1 MSAPLGYNTN
11 NKYPKFPPLMSDG
24 RAVTASFQPESA
36 INNDIINK
44 NNIKS
49 NWEYRQFLTKN
60 ASKLMEQNF
69 ISACNDSGCT
79 VPIYEIHNSANV
91 IKDPAATPF
100 FYRSDN
106 LNKQPFGYSS
116 SDLKTAYLSR
126 EDLTAQKD
134 VAPQM

>member
-24 RAVTASFQPESA
+24 RAVTAAFQPESA

-60 ASKLMEQNF
+60 AKELMEQNF
-69 ISACNDSGCT
+69 LGACSENGCT
-79 VPIYEIHNSANV
+79 VPVYEIHNSANV
-91 IKDPAATPF
+91 IKDNAATPF
-100 FYRSDN
+100 MYRSDN

-126 EDLTAQKD
+126 EELTAQKD
-134 VAPQM
+134 VTP

>member
-11 NKYPKFPPLMSDG
+11 NKYPEFPPLMSDG

-60 ASKLMEQNF
+60 ATQLMEQNF
-69 ISACNDSGCT
+69 VEACNDTGCS
-79 VPIYEIHNSANV
+79 VPVYEIHNSANI
-91 IKDPAATPF
+91 IKDANATPF

-106 LNKQPFGYSS
+106 LNSQPFGYSS

-126 EDLTAQKD
+126 EELTAQKD
-134 VAPQM
+134 VAP